1 MASILHHTWRLKA
14 TIVLVLVLLP
24 WGCEKHQ
31 EDTKLN
37 NPVVWRLNPSPG
49 AIIEAGGIGGPDG
62 IRREVHILIG
72 IENDS
77 EVELTIDS
85 VIVFDSVRT
94 NVLPSTFEG
103 LSTATTYRADSFS
116 RESLGIPPKS
126 WRMARTLCYR
136 PDARLYLRALG
147 IQIYTNHG
155 NVTERVDSLL
165 TLPDRVRVLPARAG
179 DNSTKVGIIGF

>member
-1 MASILHHTWRLKA
+1 MTSLRHHTRRLKA
-14 TIVLVLVLLP
+14 IIALLLAVSLC
-24 WGCEKHQ
+24 GCSKNQ

-37 NPVVWRLNPSPG
+37 TPVVWRLNPSPG
-49 AIIEAGGIGGPDG
+49 AIIEAGGFGGPDG

-103 LSTATTYRADSFS
+103 LSTAMTYRADSFS
-116 RESLGIPPKS
+116 RERLGIPPKS

-136 PDARLYLRALG
+136 PLARLYLRALG

-165 TLPDRVRVLPARAG
+165 ALPDRVRVLPARAK
-179 DNSTKVGIIGF
+179 DTSSTVDAIGF